1 MPVKEYANSTLILL
15 SLWLLMFASSSQ
27 FLIISPILSQIG
39 EELNIVE
46 SLRGTLMTAYALT
59 LGIVAL
65 LTGQISDR
73 IGRRKVLLIGSGTM
87 AISLAFHQFA
97 YDYASMLIMRIL
109 AGFAGGILT
118 GSCVAYVGD
127 YFPKDRLGW
136 ANGIIVTG
144 SAAGQIMG
152 IPIGTIMSE
161 MIGFY
166 APFQFFSIIMFVA
179 FFMVLFTVP
188 QPRVELAK
196 CEIKISSI
204 YEDYLSIFKLKYVK
218 TIALGYLL
226 MFLSVTVFIVYLP
239 TWLENKFSAN
249 SFQIALLFFI
259 GGLATVFSGP
269 ISGRISD
276 SSGRKSIIIISSIL
290 LVLMMPLTL
299 VFLDYGL
306 IYSYPVFFVIM
317 LLTVGR
323 MVPFQTLASEV
334 VQDNSRGRVMALA
347 ISVGQIGMA
356 IGSGI
361 SGFIYAEIG
370 FLGNAIIGAAASLAM
385 AILIYKYISEAK
397 LVIVEKVIS

>member
-1 MPVKEYANSTLILL
+1 
-15 SLWLLMFASSSQ
+15 
-27 FLIISPILSQIG
+27 
-39 EELNIVE
+39 
-46 SLRGTLMTAYALT
+46 
-59 LGIVAL
+59 
-65 LTGQISDR
+65 
-73 IGRRKVLLIGSGTM
+73 
-87 AISLAFHQFA
+87 
-97 YDYASMLIMRIL
+97 
-109 AGFAGGILT
+109 
-118 GSCVAYVGD
+118 
-127 YFPKDRLGW
+127 
-136 ANGIIVTG
+136 
-144 SAAGQIMG
+144 
-152 IPIGTIMSE
+152 MSE

-179 FFMVLFTVP
+179 FFMVLFTVT

-249 SFQIALLFFI
+249 SFKIALLFFI

-334 VQDNSRGRVMALA
+334 VQDN
-347 ISVGQIGMA
+347 
-356 IGSGI
+356 
-361 SGFIYAEIG
+361 
-370 FLGNAIIGAAASLAM
+370 
-385 AILIYKYISEAK
+385 
-397 LVIVEKVIS
+397 

>member
-1 MPVKEYANSTLILL
+1 
-15 SLWLLMFASSSQ
+15 
-27 FLIISPILSQIG
+27 
-39 EELNIVE
+39 
-46 SLRGTLMTAYALT
+46 
-59 LGIVAL
+59 
-65 LTGQISDR
+65 
-73 IGRRKVLLIGSGTM
+73 
-87 AISLAFHQFA
+87 
-97 YDYASMLIMRIL
+97 
-109 AGFAGGILT
+109 
-118 GSCVAYVGD
+118 
-127 YFPKDRLGW
+127 
-136 ANGIIVTG
+136 
-144 SAAGQIMG
+144 
-152 IPIGTIMSE
+152 
-161 MIGFY
+161 
-166 APFQFFSIIMFVA
+166 
-179 FFMVLFTVP
+179 
-188 QPRVELAK
+188 
-196 CEIKISSI
+196 
-204 YEDYLSIFKLKYVK
+204 
-218 TIALGYLL
+218 